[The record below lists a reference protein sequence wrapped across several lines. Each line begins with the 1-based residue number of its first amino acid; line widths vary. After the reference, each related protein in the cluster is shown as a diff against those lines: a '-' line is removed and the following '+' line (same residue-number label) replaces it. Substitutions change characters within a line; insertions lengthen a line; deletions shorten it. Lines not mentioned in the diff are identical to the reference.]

1 MIAVPADLTR
11 ERGLHLLRE
20 MLRIR
25 RFEERCAELYGAG
38 QIRGFLHL
46 CTARRRSLSA

>member
-1 MIAVPADLTR
+1 MNDLPDGLTR

-25 RFEERCAELYGAG
+25 QFEERNGEIQLNPQQQGGPRLAE
-38 QIRGFLHL
+38 
-46 CTARRRSLSA
+46 